1 VSAVA
6 RSRVSAEA
14 ARLAAVRR
22 LRVFDPRPPGDFEKF
37 AKEASELFE
46 APIGVV
52 GFLYGRH
59 YRIQAAVGM
68 PVGEVPIDASF
79 CGRTIAD
86 GRPVVVRDTLA
97 DAAYAS
103 NPMVVSGP
111 KIRFYAG
118 VPLST
123 RESVVIGS
131 LCVMDA
137 RPREVS
143 PEKLEG
149 LLDLARRLMDVL
161 EDRSVAVGAH
171 PSRPTPGAGK
181 ALSRNALDDYRLLF
195 ESSPDPMWVYDL
207 ETLRFLAVNGAAA
220 RLYGY
225 SREELLSISITDIR
239 PPEEIPVLLEDID
252 KHPGG
257 HAQLSPWRHRTRDG
271 SDLLV
276 EVVSDALIF
285 EGRPARLV
293 VAHDVTDRT
302 RSEEALRESQQFNQ
316 EIISGAREGIVV
328 YDRSL
333 RYVVWNRFMEELT
346 GLSAGEVF
354 GKDALALFPHLRE
367 QGIDELLARALAGE
381 TVSSPEVFYDIPRTG
396 KTGWVSSTYGPHRNA
411 RGEIVGVV
419 GIVRDVSD
427 RHAAVEALRDSE
439 AKWRSLVEYAPNII
453 LRVDREGRILYINR
467 TQPGIELEAVLGA
480 SSLDF
485 IRPEYHNLVRDAY
498 RRVWETGEPA
508 DYEVAGLGP
517 HGTTAWYRTS
527 VGPIFQQGE
536 VVGLTVISED
546 VTERKLVEKRV
557 EYDSQHDLLTSL
569 PNRTLFRDRLSQ
581 ALAAAPRRGVGP
593 AVLFVDLD
601 YFKRV
606 NDTLGHSA
614 GDRLLQSV
622 ATRFNRC
629 LRRQDTVARLGG
641 DEFTLLI
648 QDVARPEDAV
658 RVAEQVLTAMMEPF
672 VLFDRQFLVTASV
685 GISVYPQHG
694 ADAETLLKNADIA
707 MYRAKDLGRNNYQ
720 LFSAEMDLQIQ
731 ERSILEEEMRHAVEG
746 HEFLLHYQPIVRI
759 ADHRIIGLEALIRW
773 SHPTRGLLP
782 PTDFIPFAED
792 TRLIAPMGDWVLR
805 TACRDARRLAANGG
819 PAPWVAVNVSGLQ
832 FQHSDLVENVR
843 RALAEEGVQ
852 GARLQVEITESVAMQ
867 NVERTVG
874 VLGSLRE
881 MGVRVSIDDFGVG
894 NSSLVWLRSFPVE
907 TIKIDRIFVA
917 DIGVTDSGNALV
929 AAIIEMAH
937 NLGMKVTAEGVERED
952 QLMFLR
958 ERGCDTFQGY
968 LESPPLPFDKAAALL
983 FSR

>member
-1 VSAVA
+1 VLAVT

-14 ARLAAVRR
+14 ARLAAIRR

-59 YRIQAAVGM
+59 HRIQAAVGM
-68 PVGEVPIDASF
+68 PVGEVPIETSF
-79 CGRTIAD
+79 CARTIAG
-86 GRPVVVRDTLA
+86 GRPVVVCDTLA
-97 DAAYAS
+97 DAVYAS

-123 RESVVIGS
+123 RDSVVIGS
-131 LCVMDA
+131 LCVMDV

-161 EDRSVAVGAH
+161 EDRSAAAGTH
-171 PSRPTPGAGK
+171 TSRPTPGTSK
-181 ALSRNALDDYRLLF
+181 ALSRDALDDYRLLF
-195 ESSPDPMWVYDL
+195 ESSPHPMWVYDL

-225 SREELLSISITDIR
+225 SREELLSMSVTDIR
-239 PPEEIPVLLEDID
+239 PPEEIPALLQDIEE
-252 KHPGG
+252 HPGG
-257 HAQLSPWRHRTRDG
+257 HARPSPWRHRTRDG

-276 EVVSDALIF
+276 EIVSDALIF

-302 RSEEALRESQQFNQ
+302 RSEEALR
-316 EIISGAREGIVV
+316 
-328 YDRSL
+328 
-333 RYVVWNRFMEELT
+333 
-346 GLSAGEVF
+346 
-354 GKDALALFPHLRE
+354 
-367 QGIDELLARALAGE
+367 
-381 TVSSPEVFYDIPRTG
+381 
-396 KTGWVSSTYGPHRNA
+396 
-411 RGEIVGVV
+411 
-419 GIVRDVSD
+419 
-427 RHAAVEALRDSE
+427 DSE

-453 LRVDREGRILYINR
+453 LRMDREGRILYVNR

-480 SSLDF
+480 SSFDF

-508 DYEVAGLGP
+508 NYEVAGLGP

-527 VGPIFQQGE
+527 VGPIFHEGE
-536 VVGLTVISED
+536 VVSLTVISDD
-546 VTERKLVEKRV
+546 VTERKLAEMRV

-622 ATRFNRC
+622 AIRFNGC

-720 LFSAEMDLQIQ
+720 LYSAEMDLQAQ
-731 ERSILEEEMRHAVEG
+731 ERSILEEEMRHAIEG

-792 TRLIAPMGDWVLR
+792 TRLIAPLGDWVLR
-805 TACRDARRLAANGG
+805 TACRDARRLAADGG

-843 RALAEEGVQ
+843 RALAEEGIQ

-867 NVERTVG
+867 NVERTLG

-894 NSSLVWLRSFPVE
+894 HSSLVWLRSFPVQ

-917 DIGVTDSGNALV
+917 DIGVTDSGNALI

-968 LESPPLPFDKAAALL
+968 IESPPLPFEKVAAFLS
-983 FSR
+983 SR